1 MINIKD
7 YKTLIFDFD
16 GVLINSNKI
25 KSDCFYNVSLKYG
38 LKNAEIL
45 KKYHQDNGG
54 ISRQH
59 KFDYFFLKI
68 LQKKNYL
75 NDYNSILK
83 DYSSCVTS
91 KILLAEKFDNYD
103 LIFKK
108 FKYNNLQIVSGS
120 DQKELREIAKNLEI
134 YNYFNN
140 NIFGSPMN
148 KDQIFKNNLKNNKI
162 NLPAL
167 YFGDSKYDYLS
178 AKNNKIDFVFIS
190 SWTEFDSWQ
199 PFCEINNILT
209 YNSLK
214 EFFSSIK

>member
-1 MINIKD
+1 
-7 YKTLIFDFD
+7 
-16 GVLINSNKI
+16 
-25 KSDCFYNVSLKYG
+25 
-38 LKNAEIL
+38 
-45 KKYHQDNGG
+45 
-54 ISRQH
+54 
-59 KFDYFFLKI
+59 
-68 LQKKNYL
+68 
-75 NDYNSILK
+75 
-83 DYSSCVTS
+83 
-91 KILLAEKFDNYD
+91 
-103 LIFKK
+103 
-108 FKYNNLQIVSGS
+108 
-120 DQKELREIAKNLEI
+120 
-134 YNYFNN
+134 
-140 NIFGSPMN
+140 MN